1 MKKSTILYC
10 LYYLIMLCMIMLDY
24 CHIVRFDFP
33 LESILLGLLTVM
45 LITRIPFPNS
55 ILSNI
60 NSVERLAEEQR
71 KYVFMKWSTFFR
83 IVMPLVFYVVLK
95 AMW

>member
-24 CHIVRFDFP
+24 CHIVRFDLP
-33 LESILLGLLTVM
+33 LESILLGLLIVM

-55 ILSNI
+55 IFSNI

-71 KYVFMKWSTFFR
+71 KHVFMKWSTFLELLFHWYF
-83 IVMPLVFYVVLK
+83 IL
-95 AMW
+95 